1 MSPWIVLVT
10 VAALLL
16 YFYMGMRIGAA
27 RGKHKIPAPA
37 TTGHPEF
44 ERVFRV
50 QMNTLEWLPIFL
62 PALWIAAYYW
72 DARIV
77 AAVGVVWIIG
87 RFMYMEGYI
96 AEAGKRSMGFMVQG
110 IATLV
115 LLIACI
121 AGAVMALVNGAA

>member
-16 YFYMGMRIGAA
+16 YFYMGMRIGGA
-27 RGKHKIPAPA
+27 RGKYQIPAPA
-37 TTGHPEF
+37 TTGHPDF

-62 PALWIAAYYW
+62 PALWIAAAYW
-72 DARIV
+72 DPRII
-77 AAVGVVWIIG
+77 AAIGVVWIIG

-110 IATLV
+110 LATLA
-115 LLIACI
+115 LLIASV
-121 AGAVMALVNGAA
+121 AGAVMSLIGA

>member
-16 YFYMGMRIGAA
+16 YFYMGMRIATA
-27 RGKHKIPAPA
+27 RGKHNITAPA
-37 TTGHPEF
+37 TTGHPDF

-62 PALWIAAYYW
+62 PALWIAAGYW
-72 DARIV
+72 DPRIV

-110 IATLV
+110 LATLA
-115 LLIACI
+115 LLIASI
-121 AGAVMALVNGAA
+121 VGAVMALIA

>member
-16 YFYMGMRIGAA
+16 YSYMGIQVGAA
-27 RGKHKIPAPA
+27 RQKHGVKAPA
-37 TTGHPEF
+37 ITGNPDF

-62 PALWIAAYYW
+62 AALWMSAAYW

-77 AAVGVVWIIG
+77 AAVGLVWIIG
-87 RFMYMEGYI
+87 RVMYMQGYTK
-96 AEAGKRSMGFMVQG
+96 AADQRSTGFMVQG
-110 IATLV
+110 LAAL
-115 LLIACI
+115 LLII
-121 AGAVMALVNGAA
+121 GALVGALMALVTGA